1 VLNEEFKI
9 PTEIKGKV
17 LFYQDFKNNIIEC
30 SYDEIW
36 KKISNNHHND
46 FIVQDIIMTLLLGK
60 ELMKLQKLSPIYNL
74 LLK

>member
-1 VLNEEFKI
+1 MKNLKYQQKLKAKYYFIRILKIILLNVVTMKF
-9 PTEIKGKV
+9 G
-17 LFYQDFKNNIIEC
+17 
-30 SYDEIW
+30 